1 MLCNIYG
8 MKRTTVFL
16 EERLLRKLR
25 LAARRKGVSA
35 AMLVREALEE
45 YLAGPV
51 ARASVPGIAGRF
63 ASGTADTSARVDELL
78 WQDPHR

>member
-1 MLCNIYG
+1 MSCNMYA
-8 MKRTTVFL
+8 MKRTSVFL

-35 AMLVREALEE
+35 ALLVREALEQ
-45 YLAGPV
+45 YLAGP
-51 ARASVPGIAGRF
+51 AAQAPVPDIAGRF

-78 WQDPHR
+78 WQEPHQ